1 MRERLDE
8 IAAKLTA
15 IRARGLSCF
24 GSHAHG
30 FVMQPPATEAD
41 VAAFEAARRVRLP
54 EDYRAFLLHVG
65 HGGAGPYYGLMTLAR
80 WDDARCEALDDLDAE
95 CPLHPDTLPPGEDW
109 LEALL
114 PGEDDAMD
122 RALRGTLSL
131 GTQGCSYYTQLV
143 VTGPARG
150 RVVYVDLD
158 GGRPYFPECTGFLDW
173 YERWLDELLAGCKIH
188 WFGIGMPGL
197 EPELAGALRRGERLV
212 DALAAMRRLP
222 RVGTDT
228 LDLVIAR
235 LDHPDARVR
244 EQALQVL
251 GELDDD
257 AAARARP
264 FLRDPEAGP
273 RRAALRA
280 VCKGDAAR
288 WAADARAMLDD
299 ADGSIASAALR
310 ALDEAKVTT
319 LADLAPRLRDGRK
332 GVAED
337 AGWRFARMAGR
348 GVPPAERAA
357 FAAAAAAMLD
367 HAEVR
372 VVMYGAQ
379 VLAHVAAP
387 ELPEL
392 VARLRAFALG
402 EEPSLRMSACSA
414 LVRQDRAAGLDAL
427 TELTRHADPFVRQD
441 AARLLGELGDAR
453 VLPAL
458 ERLLDDETKPF
469 ESTATGIRTNV
480 YRVCDTARMAIEAI
494 ERRAGQRGGIET
506 ARRPPDA

>member
-1 MRERLDE
+1 MRERLDG
-8 IAAKLTA
+8 IVAKLTA
-15 IRARGLSCF
+15 VRAQGLSCF
-24 GSHAHG
+24 GSDAHR
-30 FVMQPPATEAD
+30 FALQPPAAEAD

-65 HGGAGPYYGLMTLAR
+65 HGGAGPYYGLMTLAQ
-80 WDDARCEALDDLDAE
+80 WEDARYEALDDLDAE
-95 CPLHPDTLPPGEDW
+95 CPLHPDTLPPGQDW

-114 PGEDDAMD
+114 PGEDDALD

-131 GTQGCSYYTQLV
+131 GTQGCSFYSQLV

-197 EPELAGALRRGERLV
+197 EPELANALRRGERLV

-222 RVGTDT
+222 RVGRDT

-244 EQALQVL
+244 QQALEVI

-257 AAARARP
+257 ALARARP

-273 RRAALRA
+273 RRAALNA
-280 VCKGDAAR
+280 MCKGDAAR

-310 ALDEAKVTT
+310 ALDDAKVMT
-319 LADLAPRLRDGRK
+319 LADLVPRLRDGRN
-332 GVAED
+332 GVADD
-337 AGWRFARMAGR
+337 AGWRFAVMAGR
-348 GVPPAERAA
+348 GVPPAESAA

-367 HAEVR
+367 HAEPR
-372 VVMYGAQ
+372 VAMYGMQ
-379 VLAHVAAP
+379 VLAHVAPP

-402 EEPSLRMSACSA
+402 EEPCQRMSACRA

-427 TELTRHADPFVRQD
+427 TELVRHADPFVRQD

-453 VLPAL
+453 VRPAL

-469 ESTATGIRTNV
+469 ERTATGTRSNV

-494 ERRAGQRGGIET
+494 ERRAE
-506 ARRPPDA
+506 A